1 MPTHP
6 AETVHH
12 VLREEAGDKT
22 WWMPGPNGFAACAL
36 SPSARAVG
44 EARHF
49 TRRTLQGWRMCPRVA
64 DDATTVVSELVTNAL
79 RHGVA
84 DARTEDGDRL
94 MALDILCGAWLA
106 LTRQD
111 GSVLCAVSD
120 SGTSAPAM
128 QPHDELAESGR
139 GLHIVELLS
148 DTWGWTP
155 PDRLGKTVWATVPKR
170 G

>member
-1 MPTHP
+1 MTTHP

-84 DARTEDGDRL
+84 DARTGDGGGL

-106 LTRQD
+106 LTRRSR
-111 GSVLCAVSD
+111 GYSPRALEEPMACPILMPP
-120 SGTSAPAM
+120 PAIM
-128 QPHDELAESGR
+128 ADMTGDQ
-139 GLHIVELLS
+139 
-148 DTWGWTP
+148 
-155 PDRLGKTVWATVPKR
+155 
-170 G
+170 